1 MRAFDVHVHPSTR
14 GLDHHACGYFKRN
27 LAEIPQTAGRL
38 RRVVCQERCASPLIG
53 WHPSTVNE
61 GARNSNEHV
70 LDLVD
75 NFPRHFPGILAAL
88 DTNAADLTA
97 VARYAEELVKNAK
110 VKGFK
115 FHPPDQGFYPND
127 KRFYDIWEIIQ
138 ASGKPALFHVGFTV
152 LGANTDGGSGIAL
165 DYGRP
170 IYLDTLAR
178 DFPKMKII
186 AAHPGWPWEQELI
199 GVVTH
204 KKNLFV
210 DTSGYLA
217 EQLPEF
223 ISKSHRRPAAGQS
236 ALRHRF
242 SLRRFGKGVGEFRQN
257 EFQADGEGQT
267 AVRQRPAAIQS
278 LARGQRRY
286 RAGWTQ
292 SMKRLLLLVIINFQL
307 SIIHSFAAQSA
318 ANAKLRVGYPSPSAA
333 FYPLFAT
340 KEAGLLEKYGF
351 DSEMVYVQGVKLVQ
365 VHVSG
370 QLDISTVSSVVY
382 LQASVGGADL
392 IQVASSID
400 NQIMK
405 LMVHQSIAKPQD
417 LKGKT
422 LAVTG
427 FGSLT
432 DLLVRPALK
441 NWGLEPQKDVKLV
454 QIGRMPDI
462 ATAIAQKTVD
472 GGMLSFPTSLHA
484 EKFNLK
490 TLIDFAESGFESPA
504 TTVVVSR
511 RYANANRDTV
521 LRFLKAYIEGTKRLL
536 TDRELG
542 IRALRRYG
550 GVSDRDMLATT
561 HDLFTSRYIKKIPKI
576 NPKGVENSLSM
587 IAENNPK
594 ARGRKAE
601 EFMDPSFMD
610 ELEATGFIKSVW
622 P

>member
-1 MRAFDVHVHPSTR
+1 MLKHF
-14 GLDHHACGYFKRN
+14 
-27 LAEIPQTAGRL
+27 
-38 RRVVCQERCASPLIG
+38 LI
-53 WHPSTVNE
+53 
-61 GARNSNEHV
+61 
-70 LDLVD
+70 LLIL
-75 NFPRHFPGILAAL
+75 NFPL
-88 DTNAADLTA
+88 
-97 VARYAEELVKNAK
+97 
-110 VKGFK
+110 
-115 FHPPDQGFYPND
+115 
-127 KRFYDIWEIIQ
+127 
-138 ASGKPALFHVGFTV
+138 S
-152 LGANTDGGSGIAL
+152 
-165 DYGRP
+165 
-170 IYLDTLAR
+170 
-178 DFPKMKII
+178 
-186 AAHPGWPWEQELI
+186 
-199 GVVTH
+199 
-204 KKNLFV
+204 
-210 DTSGYLA
+210 
-217 EQLPEF
+217 
-223 ISKSHRRPAAGQS
+223 
-236 ALRHRF
+236 
-242 SLRRFGKGVGEFRQN
+242 
-257 EFQADGEGQT
+257 
-267 AVRQRPAAIQS
+267 
-278 LARGQRRY
+278 
-286 RAGWTQ
+286 
-292 SMKRLLLLVIINFQL
+292 IINFNVA
-307 SIIHSFAAQSA
+307 HSATLT
-318 ANAKLRVGYPSPSAA
+318 KLRIGYPSPSAA

-351 DSEMVYVQGVKLVQ
+351 DSEMVYVQGVKLIQ

-405 LMVHQSIAKPQD
+405 LMVYPSIAKPQD

-484 EKFNLK
+484 EKINLR
-490 TLIDFAESGFESPA
+490 TLLDFAESGFESPA

-511 RYANANRDTV
+511 RYANANRDAV

-536 TDRELG
+536 SDRELG

-587 IAENNPK
+587 IAENNSK
-594 ARGRKAE
+594 AKGRKAE

-610 ELEATGFIKSVW
+610 ELETTGFIKSVW